1 MSLGENGE
9 SGFVSEKKLSG
20 HNKSLDGFGEP
31 SSDLLIGRQVGSHLK
46 YQT

>member
-1 MSLGENGE
+1 MSLGKNGK
-9 SGFVSEKKLSG
+9 SSFVGEEKLSG

-31 SSDLLIGRQVGSHLK
+31 SSDLLIGRQVGSDLK